1 MFFGYSV
8 TIDSGGE
15 ILKKIVLI
23 TTLLNLLI
31 TTQAYNLRVIA
42 KGLKNNK
49 GKVQIAIYNKDG
61 TIPDKEQNRYYKMKR
76 VSIHNKK
83 AQAVFTNLPSGRFA
97 VSVYHDENN
106 NHKIDKG
113 LIMPIEGI
121 GLSNY
126 KSVNLFHLPNF
137 KNANFLLN
145 HNKIIQIELIY
156 L

>member
-1 MFFGYSV
+1 MQKV
-8 TIDSGGE
+8 LLAIAI
-15 ILKKIVLI
+15 ILFTSL
-23 TTLLNLLI
+23 
-31 TTQAYNLRVIA
+31 TTQAYNLTVIA

-61 TIPDKEQNRYYKMKR
+61 TIPDKEQNKYYKMKR
-76 VSIHNKK
+76 VSIHSKEAK
-83 AQAVFTNLPSGRFA
+83 TVFKNLPKGRYA

-113 LIMPIEGI
+113 LIMPIEGV

-126 KSVNLFHLPNF
+126 KSVNPFHLPNF
-137 KNANFLLN
+137 KNASFILN
-145 HNKIIQIELIY
+145 HNKRVVIKVIY

>member
-1 MFFGYSV
+1 MFFGYSI

-15 ILKKIVLI
+15 ILKKILLI

-31 TTQAYNLRVIA
+31 TAQAYNLRVIA
-42 KGLKNNK
+42 KGLKNDK

-76 VSIHNKK
+76 VSIHNKT
-83 AQAVFTNLPSGRFA
+83 AQAVFTNLPNGRYA
-97 VSVYHDENN
+97 VSVYHDEND

-137 KNANFLLN
+137 KNASFLLN
-145 HNKIIQIELIY
+145 HNSKVIIKLIY